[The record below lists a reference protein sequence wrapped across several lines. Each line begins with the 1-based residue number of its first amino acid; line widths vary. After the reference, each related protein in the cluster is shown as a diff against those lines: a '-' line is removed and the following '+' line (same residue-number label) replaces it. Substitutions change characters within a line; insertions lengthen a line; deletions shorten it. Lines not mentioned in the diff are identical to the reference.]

1 MSAHANEAAIDR
13 MLEQI
18 ALAVERLEDEVLDV
32 EVMPGK
38 LVIESGNGTRIILSR
53 QSATGQIW
61 LAEPGGGW
69 HFDERDGGLWICDK
83 RGVELIA
90 ALETLLSE
98 QLGRAVSL
106 AAG

>member
-1 MSAHANEAAIDR
+1 MNDRAHEAAIDR

-32 EVMPGK
+32 ELLPGK
-38 LVIESGNGTRIILSR
+38 LEIECENGVKFIVSR

-69 HFDERDGGLWICDK
+69 HFDERGGLWVCDK
-83 RGVELIA
+83 RGVELIG

-106 AAG
+106 GGA